1 MADLEQLVLSIS
13 ADTRQMQKALAKL
26 TGDTQKAAADVDAAF
41 GKASPKIDGVA
52 KSLNKTRFE
61 TSNLAS
67 QFQDIAVQLQGGA
80 SPFTIALQQ
89 GTQIN
94 QVLGR
99 AGAGGVVSLLGTA
112 FASLLTPV
120 SLATI
125 GIIALG
131 GFAVQY
137 GAKAIGAI
145 GDLDDKLK
153 AHSELIKSLK
163 DAYGEAGKGV
173 DIAVKDSI
181 TVLKTLLGLST
192 ADLRKQLD
200 SLARSAVGSM
210 TDIIAVTDSVGGSTV
225 LIEASSKYKIFQSA
239 IDDLRNSVKNG
250 TPDIKSF
257 RIAVSEIE
265 QSTAD
270 EKVKKLAGELLSSV
284 KAAETAETAIDGTA
298 KAMRQLGIAS
308 LESAEQGEKF
318 AAAMKRLSGTVA
330 PNLTDR
336 EKIMKNYE
344 EAMVS
349 AGGTESRLAAARNRD
364 DQLAILSA
372 NERKK
377 AGEDAAKSAESAAK
391 RFESMMNSSAKHNA
405 QVLGATP
412 ALGQGAGAMAS
423 LLEEVRS

>member
-41 GKASPKIDGVA
+41 GKAPPKIDGVA
-52 KSLNKTRFE
+52 KSLNKTSFE
-61 TSNLAS
+61 TSNLAA
-67 QFQDIAVQLQGGA
+67 QFQDIAVQLQGGQ

-153 AHSELIKSLK
+153 AHAELIKSLK

-181 TVLKTLLGLST
+181 SVLKTLLGLST
-192 ADLRKQLD
+192 ADLQKQFRN
-200 SLARSAVGSM
+200 LANSAVTSM
-210 TDIIAVTDSVGGSTV
+210 SEFTTLGDAAGQS
-225 LIEASSKYKIFQSA
+225 IETTASKFAAFKGP

-250 TPDIKSF
+250 TPDIRGF
-257 RIAVSEIE
+257 MAAVSQIE
-265 QSTAD
+265 QSTSD
-270 EKVKKLAGELLSSV
+270 EKTKELAGQLLKVVESASL
-284 KAAETAETAIDGTA
+284 AEKAIDGTS

-308 LESAEQGEKF
+308 LEASDQGEAF
-318 AAAMKRLSGTVA
+318 AKALKALDTTVT
-330 PNLTDR
+330 PNLSDR
-336 EKIMKNYE
+336 EKIMQRYE
-344 EAMVS
+344 AALVK
-349 AGGTESRLAAARNRD
+349 ADGTESRLAAARSRD

-372 NERKK
+372 NDK
-377 AGEDAAKSAESAAK
+377 
-391 RFESMMNSSAKHNA
+391 
-405 QVLGATP
+405 
-412 ALGQGAGAMAS
+412 
-423 LLEEVRS
+423 